1 MALRSTVTRLLL
13 ILVVLVVLLVV
24 VLLVGQLELE
34 DNLKQIN

>member
-13 ILVVLVVLLVV
+13 VLVVLVVLLVV

-34 DNLKQIN
+34 DKQIN